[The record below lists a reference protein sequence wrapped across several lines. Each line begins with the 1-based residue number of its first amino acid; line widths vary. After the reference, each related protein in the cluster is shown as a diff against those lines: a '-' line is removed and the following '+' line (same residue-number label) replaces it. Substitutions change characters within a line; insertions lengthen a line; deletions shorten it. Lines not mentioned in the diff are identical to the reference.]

1 MPVLQSQ
8 NTLQGALPQDS
19 TLVSLKVLDVSR
31 NQLTGAVPLLQ
42 HSSNLQVALFSHNQF
57 SGSVPAPPP
66 MNQLGTK
73 CEDSLLACLTVT
85 PTVTP
90 TVCAAVCVV
99 SVLLCLCLC
108 VCLCLCLQPSLGTFG
123 RNLHEPALSV
133 WLHHSLVTQRHCH
146 AASSLADN

>member
-31 NQLTGAVPLLQ
+31 NQLTGAVPVLQ

-66 MNQLGTK
+66 MNQLGMK
-73 CEDSLLACLTVT
+73 CEDSVLALPHSCSLS
-85 PTVTP
+85 
-90 TVCAAVCVV
+90 V
-99 SVLLCLCLC
+99 SVLLCLCCC
-108 VCLCLCLQPSLGTFG
+108 VCKSAAVSVFVSVSESVSFSWHCLGVICMSQLCLYFG
-123 RNLHEPALSV
+123 SITASDTEALP
-133 WLHHSLVTQRHCH
+133 CCFIIG
-146 AASSLADN
+146 

>member
-42 HSSNLQVALFSHNQF
+42 HSSSLQVALFSHNQF
-57 SGSVPAPPP
+57 SGSIPMPPP

-73 CEDSLLACLTVT
+73 CEDSFLAFLTATPAACLCCCFCLVLLLAL
-85 PTVTP
+85 
-90 TVCAAVCVV
+90 
-99 SVLLCLCLC
+99 
-108 VCLCLCLQPSLGTFG
+108 FG
-123 RNLHEPALSV
+123 RDLHEPALSE
-133 WLHHSLVTQRHCH
+133 HFTHS
-146 AASSLADN
+146 

>member
-8 NTLQGALPQDS
+8 NTLQGTLPQDS

-73 CEDSLLACLTVT
+73 CEDSLLAFLTATPAAYLCCCVWSFSWHCLG
-85 PTVTP
+85 
-90 TVCAAVCVV
+90 V
-99 SVLLCLCLC
+99 SCMSQLCLY
-108 VCLCLCLQPSLGTFG
+108 G
-123 RNLHEPALSV
+123 SV
-133 WLHHSLVTQRHCH
+133 T
-146 AASSLADN
+146 AGDTEASPCCFIIG

>member
-42 HSSNLQVALFSHNQF
+42 QSSNLQVALFSHNQF

-66 MNQLGTK
+66 MNQLGMK
-73 CEDSLLACLTVT
+73 CEDSLLTFLTATPAACL
-85 PTVTP
+85 
-90 TVCAAVCVV
+90 
-99 SVLLCLCLC
+99 SGC
-108 VCLCLCLQPSLGTFG
+108 VCSVCCAVSGPLGTVWGFH
-123 RNLHEPALSV
+123 LPDPALSV
-133 WLHHSLVTQRHCH
+133 RLHRSLVT
-146 AASSLADN
+146 